1 MNPFIE
7 MLKTRRSA
15 PPMTLDGPP
24 PTAEQIE
31 TLLTI
36 ASRVPDHGKLA
47 RFRFILFEGAARE
60 KAGDIVADVFER
72 KHHKADAKQIE
83 QERMRLIYAPLVIGV
98 VSRAGP
104 HEKIPEWEQILTAG
118 AVCMELVVAANAM
131 GFATIWLTEWY
142 AYDREVLNRLGV
154 GANERMAGF
163 VHIGHN
169 DAPREDRL
177 RPVLA
182 EITTRFGG

>member
-1 MNPFIE
+1 
-7 MLKTRRSA
+7 
-15 PPMTLDGPP
+15 
-24 PTAEQIE
+24 
-31 TLLTI
+31 
-36 ASRVPDHGKLA
+36 
-47 RFRFILFEGAARE
+47 
-60 KAGDIVADVFER
+60 
-72 KHHKADAKQIE
+72 
-83 QERMRLIYAPLVIGV
+83 
-98 VSRAGP
+98 
-104 HEKIPEWEQILTAG
+104 
-118 AVCMELVVAANAM
+118 ELVVAANAM